1 MFLLKKIIEI
11 ALSSKDDETIQAT
24 EWIETYAREMKKRS
38 SMWEHRKKCSNI
50 IKQYKNVLFDY
61 IKNEDI
67 KENNRNRPEIP
78 DQPYIILVVR
88 GTYVLIS
95 T

>member
-1 MFLLKKIIEI
+1 
-11 ALSSKDDETIQAT
+11 
-24 EWIETYAREMKKRS
+24 
-38 SMWEHRKKCSNI
+38 MWEQRKKCSNI

-61 IKNEDI
+61 IKNEVI
-67 KENNRNRPEIP
+67 KENNPNRPEIP

>member
-1 MFLLKKIIEI
+1 MRTK
-11 ALSSKDDETIQAT
+11 
-24 EWIETYAREMKKRS
+24 
-38 SMWEHRKKCSNI
+38 KKCSNI

>member
-1 MFLLKKIIEI
+1 MFLLKKNIEI

-24 EWIETYAREMKKRS
+24 EWIETYAREMEKRS

-78 DQPYIILVVR
+78 HQPYIILVVR